1 LDKIT
6 QLFYVSTYKE
16 LKLAV
21 LIDADNVPYSNVKGM
36 MEEITK
42 FGTPTTK
49 RIYADWTRPNAN
61 GWKGFF
67 LSTLSLLSNNTVIL
81 LVKLIR
87 LALIDAMD
95 LLYTGKLS
103 TVLYCFK

>member
-1 LDKIT
+1 MSQHI
-6 QLFYVSTYKE
+6 KE

-42 FGTPTTK
+42 YGTPTTK

-61 GWKGFF
+61 GWK
-67 LSTLSLLSNNTVIL
+67 NV
-81 LVKLIR
+81 LIF
-87 LALIDAMD
+87 II
-95 LLYTGKLS
+95 Y
-103 TVLYCFK
+103 YCYQFKYYDYICKVTN

>member
-42 FGTPTTK
+42 FGTQQ
-49 RIYADWTRPNAN
+49 PNAFMQI
-61 GWKGFF
+61 GP
-67 LSTLSLLSNNTVIL
+67 
-81 LVKLIR
+81 
-87 LALIDAMD
+87 DQMQMD
-95 LLYTGKLS
+95 GRGS
-103 TVLYCFK
+103 S